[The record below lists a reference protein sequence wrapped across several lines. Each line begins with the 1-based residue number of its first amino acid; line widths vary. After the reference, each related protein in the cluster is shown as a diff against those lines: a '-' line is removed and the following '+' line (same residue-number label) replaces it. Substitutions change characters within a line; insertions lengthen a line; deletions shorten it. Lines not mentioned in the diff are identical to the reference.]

1 MKRFF
6 SLVAIL
12 LVTVAVTPIA
22 EAKKFGGGKSFGK
35 SFKTAPAPKQQN
47 TNSIRQD
54 QTGKKTAAANSSK
67 KGLMGGLLGGLLAGG
82 LLAAFFGG
90 AFEGIQFMDILIM
103 GLIAFLAFKFLR
115 GMLGAKQGSMNQQ
128 NARGQQP
135 AFGGMGQNK
144 FEQPKQQ
151 PNVHNFEQAQPQSQ
165 PHSQNSAGGFGFGA
179 QSDVPHNYPPG
190 FDQAAFINGSREHY
204 RTLQGA
210 WNHNEL
216 NTIEEY
222 VSPSLF
228 EDLKA
233 ERNKL
238 DGDQHTD
245 VMYVDAEIVRAD
257 HDGSKAQLSL
267 QFSGRYRDTA
277 DGIEEDITDIWHL
290 ERDLT
295 TDNAPWLIVGIQ
307 G

>member
-12 LVTVAVTPIA
+12 LVTVAVTLIA

-54 QTGKKTAAANSSK
+54 QTGKNTAANSSK

-90 AFEGIQFMDILIM
+90 AFEGIQFMDVLIM

-144 FEQPKQQ
+144 FEQPKPQ

-165 PHSQNSAGGFGFGA
+165 PHSPNSAGGFGFGA

-233 ERNKL
+233 ERDKL
-238 DGDQHTD
+238 SGEQHTD

-267 QFSGRYRDTA
+267 QFSGRYRDTS